1 MDCSSKR
8 PASRMTPAS
17 TQRKRVSQ
25 ACDRCRSRKD
35 KCDGVKPIC
44 STCAIGG
51 HNCSYDPSIKKRGL
65 PEGYVRGLE
74 NLWGLT
80 IREAP
85 DVETTILSLLDQNK
99 GIEVLSRA
107 WSDKDCEETLLETW
121 RGSRLSKKLDTLLP
135 LLELADD
142 KTAKRKRQES
152 SLPGPAYNSIPLLP
166 RGDTG
171 ERIESRPTKYVAS
184 APEESKY
191 EVSPVTVTSLL
202 ELPRNTWDLIDL
214 YFSYIHSWLPILE
227 KHNLLKAAHS
237 YPASVSSGIGSG
249 DHALLW
255 AVLALSKGQQN
266 GLRPNSRL
274 SNQQQKQP
282 GAWRPSAFYVTAR
295 KFIPDEDGEFEL
307 GHVQALLLL
316 ALLNMGQDR
325 YKQAWLL
332 SGTATR
338 VAVELGLGSSED
350 ARSRN
355 RHAYLGCFVLDTIIA
370 ARLKREPHL
379 RTQTVLK
386 HGLLLEDGSDEWDP
400 WTDHTNGRQ
409 PMHSANA
416 RVPGKVLSSF
426 NLLVELVGVLN
437 TAMLDHCIQQ
447 EGFSNYRR
455 VLLNLATPTNFH
467 DRLAVIPPQQYHNE
481 LLFSSLSSLFGMQK
495 QGHSPPRLTVPE
507 LLGLWRETYGLGTTP
522 PTVDC
527 FASLHLRRFDYLE
540 GATLDV
546 SLPALGEYLSD
557 MAQTWPTFNRSLA
570 ELQKYQSMGFGP
582 KHAPSQP
589 RASRA
594 SIPAP
599 SGDYGNSSQ
608 REHSQSVDGS
618 FATPPNSTAYT
629 PSGQAILEAAI
640 QFDPS
645 LLTDTTN
652 TQQRQTTTS
661 PWGVPLSPGLNQG
674 AKVLGRRSD
683 VSPNTQPQPFYPP
696 PFPSPVDEDSV
707 FNEFAALDTMKW

>member
-1 MDCSSKR
+1 
-8 PASRMTPAS
+8 MTPAS

-74 NLWGLT
+74 KLWGLT

-99 GIEVLSRA
+99 GIEQLSKA

-121 RGSRLSKKLDTLLP
+121 RGSRLSKELDTLLP

-152 SLPGPAYNSIPLLP
+152 LAPTSAYSAVPLLP
-166 RGDTG
+166 RSDTG

-191 EVSPVTVTSLL
+191 AASPVAVSGFL

-214 YFSYIHSWLPILE
+214 YFSYTHCWFPILE

-237 YPASVSSGIGSG
+237 YPTSVSSGTGSG

-255 AVLALSKGQQN
+255 AVLALSESQQN
-266 GLRPNSRL
+266 GLRSNWSRN
-274 SNQQQKQP
+274 NQQQKQH
-282 GAWRPSAFYVTAR
+282 GAWRPTTFYVTAR
-295 KFIPDEDGEFEL
+295 KLIPDEDGEFEL

-316 ALLNMGQDR
+316 TLLDMGQNR

-338 VAVELGLGSSED
+338 VAVELALGSSDD
-350 ARSRN
+350 ARSRD

-400 WTDHTNGRQ
+400 WTDHTAGRQ
-409 PMHSANA
+409 QMQSANA
-416 RVPGKVLSSF
+416 RIPGKALSSF

-447 EGFSNYRR
+447 EGFSNYHR
-455 VLLNLATPTNFH
+455 VLLNLAPPTNF
-467 DRLAVIPPQQYHNE
+467 DDKSAVIPPQQYHNE
-481 LLFSSLSSLFGMQK
+481 LLFSSLSSLFGLQK
-495 QGHSPPRLTVPE
+495 QGNFPPRVTFPE
-507 LLGLWRETYGLGTTP
+507 LLGRWRETYGLGTIP
-522 PTVDC
+522 PTIDC
-527 FASLHLRRFDYLE
+527 FASLHLRRFDYYE
-540 GATLDV
+540 SSTLDV
-546 SLPALGEYLSD
+546 SLRTLGEYLSD
-557 MAQTWPTFNRSLA
+557 ISQTWPTFNRSLA
-570 ELQKYQSMGFGP
+570 ELQKYQLMGFGP
-582 KHAPSQP
+582 KHAPPQAQP
-589 RASRA
+589 SRPIT
-594 SIPAP
+594 SAP
-599 SGDYGNSSQ
+599 SGSYNNSSQ
-608 REHSQSVDGS
+608 REYSRSVDAS

-629 PSGQAILEAAI
+629 PSGQAILEAAT
-640 QFDPS
+640 QFDPA
-645 LLTDTTN
+645 LLIDTPN
-652 TQQRQTTTS
+652 MQRQTTTS
-661 PWGVPLSPGLNQG
+661 PWGVPPSPGLNQSIS
-674 AKVLGRRSD
+674 VSGRRSD
-683 VSPNTQPQPFYPP
+683 VSPNAQTQSFYPP
-696 PFPSPVDEDSV
+696 PFPSPADEDSV
-707 FNEFAALDTMKW
+707 FSEFAALDTMKW